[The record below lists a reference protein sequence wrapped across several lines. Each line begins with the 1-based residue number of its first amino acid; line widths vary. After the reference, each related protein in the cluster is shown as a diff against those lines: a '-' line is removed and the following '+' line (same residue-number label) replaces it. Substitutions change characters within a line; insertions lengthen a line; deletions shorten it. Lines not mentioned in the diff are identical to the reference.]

1 MGTHHKFLT
10 AMIVLLFATTGV
22 VAQTAPGNPVPPGF
36 KLSPMARATVFVRDV
51 DASLKL
57 YRDILGLRLRVER
70 DFPDERF
77 NAVLG
82 TNSATTKVRI
92 LQSGDVVYGNVG
104 LFQLTGGDT
113 PAAASPSASGRA
125 NPGDVALV
133 FNTSDING
141 IAAAVKAAGYPI
153 ISMPMVL
160 FPRDDMD
167 TQALE
172 MLFRDKDGMLV
183 NLIQAGKRKGG

>member
-113 PAAASPSASGRA
+113 PAAASPSAYGRA